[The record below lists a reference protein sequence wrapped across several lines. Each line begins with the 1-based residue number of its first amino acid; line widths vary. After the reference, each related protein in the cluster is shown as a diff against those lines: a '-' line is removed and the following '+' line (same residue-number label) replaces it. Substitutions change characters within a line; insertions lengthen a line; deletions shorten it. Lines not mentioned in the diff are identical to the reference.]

1 MFKTLIITSDRGVF
15 NAFTVLFDH
24 SMVCFQQETAVL
36 AVDSVRR
43 RHPHLILLDI
53 DSVPVD
59 PRSFIPRMILASR
72 RAPVVVLLRS
82 LLLDLVVE
90 MMRCGAADILLMP
103 PKDPQDAFR
112 RLVRLATTRLMKE
125 HSTARRNHEAF
136 SAMVGESVAM
146 ERLQERICRVARSE
160 AAVSIEGETGSGK
173 ELVAQAI
180 HKLSSRRAGP
190 FITRNCAS
198 IPEQLVEAEL
208 FGVARGA
215 YTGAVQRPGSF
226 EEADR
231 GTLFLDE
238 ISDLALG
245 AQSKLLRVTEDR
257 QVRRVGESL
266 KRPVSVR
273 LLVASNRSLKQQ
285 VAGGSFRRDLL
296 YRLNTL
302 NVPVPPLRE
311 RREDIRAIA
320 STYLERMSGGTRV
333 FAESTLR
340 LLETHEWPGNVREL
354 LNVVERARVFSDE
367 AVIPAEAISID
378 E

>member
-1 MFKTLIITSDRGVF
+1 MFKTLIITSDKGVF
-15 NAFTVLFDH
+15 HAFTVLFDR

-53 DSVPVD
+53 DSVSVD
-59 PRSFIPRMILASR
+59 PRSFIPQMILASR

-82 LLLDLVVE
+82 MLLELAVE

-103 PKDPQDAFR
+103 PEDPKSAFR
-112 RLVRLATTRLMKE
+112 RLARLATSRGVRE
-125 HSTARRNHEAF
+125 HTTDRRYHEAF
-136 SAMVGESVAM
+136 SAMVGDSLAM
-146 ERLQERICRVARSE
+146 ERLQEKICRVARSD

-180 HKLSSRRAGP
+180 HKLSTRRAGP
-190 FITRNCAS
+190 FVTRNCAS
-198 IPEQLVEAEL
+198 IPEQLLESEL
-208 FGVARGA
+208 FGVAKGA

-226 EEADR
+226 EEANR

-238 ISDLALG
+238 ISELAPG
-245 AQSKLLRVTEDR
+245 AQSKLLRVTEDG

-266 KRPVSVR
+266 KRPVNVR

-285 VAGGSFRRDLL
+285 VVEGSFRRDLL

-302 NVPVPPLRE
+302 RVVVPPLRE
-311 RREDIRAIA
+311 RREDIGAIA
-320 STYLERMSGGTRV
+320 ATYLERMSGGERAFT
-333 FAESTLR
+333 ESALR
-340 LLETHEWPGNVREL
+340 LLESHDWPGNVREL

-367 AVIPAEAISID
+367 PVIPAEAITVD
-378 E
+378 D